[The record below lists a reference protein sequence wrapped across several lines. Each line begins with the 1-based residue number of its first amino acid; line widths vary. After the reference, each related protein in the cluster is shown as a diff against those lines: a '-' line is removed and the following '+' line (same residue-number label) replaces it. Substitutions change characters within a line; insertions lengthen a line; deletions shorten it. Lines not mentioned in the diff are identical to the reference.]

1 MTTSVRYK
9 FIQNTT
15 GAALTTDTFQ
25 NQTDG
30 DDKPLKMIRHPL
42 VAADF
47 GGGVGQIDNV
57 GGLILD
63 IMPINSNILWFD
75 LDVFR
80 PSVVGGINQ
89 YNSVNNQLASI
100 NGVASTFEASEFVF
114 WVAADNTLRIYDK
127 SHTLT
132 APAPLQIG
140 DVIIA
145 RVTTGTR
152 QNSLDFL

>member
-9 FIQNTT
+9 FVQNAT
-15 GAALTTDTFQ
+15 GAALTAATFP

-30 DDKPLKMIRHPL
+30 DDKQSKMIRHPL

-47 GGGVGQIDNV
+47 GGGAGQIDNT

-63 IMPINSNILWFD
+63 VMPINYNILWFD

-80 PSVVGGINQ
+80 PTNVGGINQ
-89 YNSVNNQLASI
+89 YNSISNQLVSI
-100 NGVASTFEASEFVF
+100 DGVANTFEASEFVF

-127 SHTLT
+127 SNALT

-140 DVIIA
+140 DVIVA
-145 RVTTGTR
+145 HVVMGTR